1 MVDEEVGV
9 RVLLVED
16 EIKMSR
22 AIRRGLEQE
31 GYGVDTALDGF
42 AMAFSRHRQ
51 GAGAPPPQE
60 PATSLQRL
68 GSRWRS

>member
-1 MVDEEVGV
+1 MGREEMSM

-31 GYGVDTALDGF
+31 GYAVDAALDGRDGF
-42 AMAFSRHRQ
+42 VQLTLSGYGRV
-51 GAGAPPPQE
+51 
-60 PATSLQRL
+60 
-68 GSRWRS
+68 